1 NDDDEV
7 MMMVEVVVLW
17 WCHGGEAAAV
27 WVEWGGDGARE
38 GEWVWGSNRS
48 EDGECFWSWPEKSAG
63 KLFRRRRG
71 GGRRW
76 GASPEK
82 VTLEGEREFK
92 EKECVYI

>member
-1 NDDDEV
+1 
-7 MMMVEVVVLW
+7 MMMDAGCRCVVVD
-17 WCHGGEAAAV
+17 GGEAAAV

-38 GEWVWGSNRS
+38 GEWVRGSNRS

-82 VTLEGEREFK
+82 VPGKT
-92 EKECVYI
+92 EKLSGMSFHIELL